1 MSFERGGIFSVG
13 WWSGGGEE
21 VSGLTGDLITLL
33 SVGAVFDQFRTHFGR
48 LLNAFWTSLLDEFWT
63 LFGHF
68 LDTFLETF

>member
-1 MSFERGGIFSVG
+1 MERGGG
-13 WWSGGGEE
+13 E
-21 VSGLTGDLITLL
+21 VSGLRGDLITLL